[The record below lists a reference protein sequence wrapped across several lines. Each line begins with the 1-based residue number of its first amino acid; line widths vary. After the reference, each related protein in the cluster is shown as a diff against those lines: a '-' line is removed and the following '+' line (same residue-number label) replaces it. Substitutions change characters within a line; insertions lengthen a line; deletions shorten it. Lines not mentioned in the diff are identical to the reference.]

1 MFVALMRSAPGRS
14 VRLAARRAVL
24 SWLAPIPLAIGLAGA
39 GVSSLSAQVGHEHH
53 DSTGHPAHAP
63 ADTAHPPADAAHPP
77 ADTAQL
83 TPPKSPADTTRMPG
97 MSGMPE
103 RPFGIPMTRMGS
115 GTAWL
120 PDASAMRAWHFMAGS
135 WMLMVHGDA
144 FLQYDHQGSPRGAD
158 QVGSI
163 NWGMLMAMRQLGG
176 GTLHLHGMASAE
188 PLTIGARG
196 YPLLLQSGETYRG
209 EPLHDRQHP
218 HDLFMELSALYER
231 PISHRVGVMVY
242 VAPVGEPAIGPVAY
256 MHRPSALNDPFAP
269 LAHHWTDATHITYG
283 VVSTGLFTKH
293 VKLEATLFN
302 GREPDEDRYDF
313 DFHPL
318 DSYGG
323 RLSVNPT
330 PHWALSASY
339 GYLKEPE
346 ALHPDENQH
355 RVGASILHTVRFGRQ
370 GEWASALIYGANKHV
385 AAGGA
390 VGSWEHSLIAE
401 SNLQLDRANSVFGR
415 AEYVRK
421 SGEELSL
428 SGAFLDEELDIGTFA
443 LGYIREFAGFRG
455 ATFGAGVRGAL
466 NLIPGALENLYG
478 SRTPVGLAVFVRVR
492 PGLLEGAHAMD
503 PEMHHGHM
511 GEKAPH
517 VNESGHG
524 AEHEM

>member
-1 MFVALMRSAPGRS
+1 MRT
-14 VRLAARRAVL
+14 RLWAAVMAAV
-24 SWLAPIPLAIGLAGA
+24 SFF
-39 GVSSLSAQVGHEHH
+39 SSTKAQGQHEGH
-53 DSTGHPAHAP
+53 HPAAEREISTP
-63 ADTAHPPADAAHPP
+63 AD
-77 ADTAQL
+77 
-83 TPPKSPADTTRMPG
+83 SMMRMP
-97 MSGMPE
+97 MPPMPE

-144 FLQYDHQGSPRGAD
+144 FLQYDHQGGPRGAD
-158 QVGSI
+158 QLGSI
-163 NWGMLMAMRQLGG
+163 NWGMLMAMRQLEG
-176 GTLHLHGMASAE
+176 GTLHLHGMVSAE

-209 EPLHDRQHP
+209 GPLHDRQHP
-218 HDLFMELSALYER
+218 HDLFMELSGLYER
-231 PISHRVGVMVY
+231 AITRRLGIMLY

-283 VVSTGLFTKH
+283 VLSAGFFTKH
-293 VKLEATLFN
+293 VKLEGTLFN

-318 DSYGG
+318 NSYGA

-339 GYLKEPE
+339 GYLKQPE

-355 RVGASILHTVRFGRQ
+355 RLGASILHTVRLGRQ
-370 GEWASALIYGANKHV
+370 GEWASALIYGGNKHV
-385 AAGGA
+385 APTGVAGP
-390 VGSWEHSLIAE
+390 WEHSVIGE
-401 SNLQLDRANSVFGR
+401 SNLQLDAANSVFGR

-428 SGAFLDEELDIGTFA
+428 AVPLRDREFDISTLS
-443 LGYIREFAGFRG
+443 LGYVREFAGYRG
-455 ATFGAGVRGAL
+455 ATFGVGARAAI
-466 NLIPGALENLYG
+466 NLIPSVLQSVYG
-478 SRTPVGLAVFVRVR
+478 SRTPIGLALFLRVR
-492 PGLLEGAHAMD
+492 PSLLEQAHAMD
-503 PEMHHGHM
+503 PEMHHHM
-511 GEKAPH
+511 QHK
-517 VNESGHG
+517 
-524 AEHEM
+524 